1 MRFIIS
7 IPLILWLLLVS
18 LMGYGWAVNVYDLA
32 HMHEGITGLLAL
44 RVVGIFIAPLGSIL
58 GYWV

>member
-1 MRFIIS
+1 MSFQIS
-7 IPLILWLLLVS
+7 MLLILWLLLAS
-18 LMGYGWAVNVYDLA
+18 LMGYGWAVNICDLA

-44 RVVGIFIAPLGSIL
+44 RVVGIFIAPLGAIL